1 MSVQPSQH
9 YDAVVIGA
17 GHNGL
22 ILATY
27 LQRAGYATLLVERDA
42 AIGGMTCTHESM
54 RAGFRHS
61 PHANFLAYQAVTPI
75 MEDLRLRERGLAT
88 LEPEIQHGIAFADG
102 RPPVL
107 VHRAD
112 LEEGT
117 RRSLARHSAR
127 DAATYVDLRRR
138 AATLTPAIREV
149 LFHPLSSA
157 GIGAHHDAVVQAFG
171 ELAEDERLGT
181 RSAAQFIDERFE
193 SPEIRTLFYLLAME
207 FGASLTQTGDD
218 LAFLGFVL
226 WMIGSRQV
234 PTGGMQS
241 LADALHRAAL
251 AEGVQIMTSAEV
263 GSIRIEA
270 GRVTGIRIADRFI
283 EAPIVASSI
292 GVQPTLL
299 ELPSGGELGASDRR
313 ALAAYRRGRG
323 STIASQAF
331 ALTEA
336 PSYRSARWD
345 VDLDRCVQTFIGF
358 DNPESVLAHEREL
371 AMGLLPSPRASMRV
385 PSLFDPGL
393 APAGFHVAGADS
405 HFPDAGSLSAE
416 DWQEIAAS
424 YNDALLDVWSSAAPN
439 MTRDTVIASHFAMP
453 RSGDRRV
460 LLREGGQYRTSIT
473 GLYLCGTSTYP
484 GGGVHGACA
493 INAFQEITG
502 VRIQ

>member
-1 MSVQPSQH
+1 MSLPPSQH

-27 LQRAGYATLLVERDA
+27 LQRAGYRTLLVERDA
-42 AIGGMTCTHESM
+42 SIGGMTCTHEPMS
-54 RAGFRHS
+54 AGFRHS

-75 MEDLRLRERGLAT
+75 MQDLQLRARGLAT
-88 LEPEIQHGIAFADG
+88 FEPDIQHGIAFADA

-107 VHRAD
+107 VHRVGH
-112 LEEGT
+112 EEGSL
-117 RRSLARHSAR
+117 RSFARHSAR
-127 DAATYVDLRRR
+127 DAATYVDLRKR
-138 AATLTPAIREV
+138 AATLTPAIRDV

-157 GIGAHHDAVVQAFG
+157 GIGAHRAAMAQAFG
-171 ELAEDERLGT
+171 ELAEDARLGT

-193 SPEIRTLFYLLAME
+193 SPEIRTLLYLLAME
-207 FGASLTQTGDD
+207 FGASLTQAGDD

-234 PTGGMQS
+234 PIGGMQS
-241 LADALHRAAL
+241 FADALHRAAL
-251 AEGVQIMTSAEV
+251 AEGVQITTFAEV

-270 GRVTGIRIADRFI
+270 GRVKGIVIAGRFI

-292 GVQPTLL
+292 GVERTLL
-299 ELPSGGELGASDRR
+299 DLPSGGGLGASDRQ
-313 ALAAYRRGRG
+313 ALAAYRRGSG

-336 PSYRSARWD
+336 PRYRSARWD
-345 VDLDRCVQTFIGF
+345 ADLDRCVQTFIGF
-358 DNPESVLAHEREL
+358 DSPESVLLHEREL

-385 PSLFDPGL
+385 PSLFDPSL

-405 HFPDAGSLSAE
+405 HFPDEKALSEE
-416 DWQEIAAS
+416 DWQGIAES
-424 YNDALLDVWSSAAPN
+424 YNEALLDVWSSAAPN
-439 MTRDTVIASHFAMP
+439 MTRDTVIASHFAIP

-460 LLREGGQYRTSIT
+460 LLREGGQYSTSIA

-502 VRIQ
+502 VQFQ